1 MSDVQ
6 ERNGWN
12 EWSKHIIKELERLN
26 ESSDKLRES
35 IHNSNLEIAKL
46 KGLEKDI
53 TELKAGIAIVKAE
66 VEKSAIAFEGRVDGR
81 IRALI
86 KDIDNNVIDM
96 KNSTE
101 KIVERLTSL
110 ENYKAYTWGIG
121 IAVLALIS
129 IIISILALFDW
140 SSVGK

>member
-46 KGLEKDI
+46 KGLERDI
-53 TELKAGIAIVKAE
+53 SELKAGIAIVKAE
-66 VEKSAIAFEGRVDGR
+66 VEKTAIAFEGRVDGR

-96 KNSTE
+96 KTSTE

-129 IIISILALFDW
+129 IAISILALFDW
-140 SSVGK
+140 SSIGK